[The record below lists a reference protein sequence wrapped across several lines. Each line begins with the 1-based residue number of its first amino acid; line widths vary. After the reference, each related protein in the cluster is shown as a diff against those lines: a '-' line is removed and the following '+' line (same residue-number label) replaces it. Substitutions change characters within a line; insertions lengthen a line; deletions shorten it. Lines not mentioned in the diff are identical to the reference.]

1 MERYNDLIRLAL
13 EWNEKINITAIT
25 DPKEFLEKNILDSLA
40 IVSEPAIENAKKVLD
55 LGTGGGYPG
64 LPLAMH
70 YPDKEFVLM
79 DSVNKKLGVI
89 NDIAQRLEI
98 KNVRT
103 VHGRAEDLA
112 KEKEYRDSFDLVV
125 SRAVAS
131 MPTLVE
137 YALPFVKPGGFFV
150 AYKTESALEEI
161 TVANKAITSLGG
173 RLLKIENVGGKSSG
187 HLLVLV
193 EKLVET
199 PKAFPRKAGEAK
211 RNPLL

>member
-89 NDIAQRLEI
+89 DDIAKKLEI

-103 VHGRAEDLA
+103 IHGRAEDLA

-150 AYKTESALEEI
+150 AYKTESALDE
-161 TVANKAITSLGG
+161 VVLANKAITELGG
-173 RLLKIENVGGKSSG
+173 RLSKIENVGGKNSG

>member
-89 NDIAQRLEI
+89 DNIANKLEI

-150 AYKTESALEEI
+150 AYKTESALDE
-161 TVANKAITSLGG
+161 VVLANKAITELGG
-173 RLLKIENVGGKSSG
+173 RLSKIENVGGKNSG

>member
-1 MERYNDLIRLAL
+1 MENYNELIRLAL

-25 DPKEFLEKNILDSLA
+25 DPKEFLQKNILDSLA
-40 IVSEPAIENAKKVLD
+40 ITGEPAIENAKKILD

-79 DSVNKKLGVI
+79 DSVNKKLKVI
-89 NDIAQRLEI
+89 DDIAKKLNL
-98 KNVRT
+98 KNVTT

-112 KEKEYRDSFDLVV
+112 REKEYRDAFDLVV

-137 YALPFVKPGGFFV
+137 YSLPFVKRGGYFV
-150 AYKTESALEEI
+150 AYKTTAAMDEIVSA
-161 TVANKAITSLGG
+161 NPAITRLGG
-173 RLLKIENVGGKSSG
+173 RLAKIQNAGTGTDHV
-187 HLLVLV
+187 LVVV

-199 PKAFPRKAGEAK
+199 PGVFPRKAGEAK
-211 RNPLL
+211 RNPII

>member
-1 MERYNDLIRLAL
+1 MENYNELIKLAL

-25 DPKEFLEKNILDSLA
+25 DPKEFLQKNILDSLA
-40 IVSEPAIENAKKVLD
+40 IVGNPAIENAKKIMD

-79 DSVNKKLGVI
+79 DSVNKKLKVI
-89 NDIAQRLEI
+89 DDIAVKLNL
-98 KNVRT
+98 KNVTT

-112 KEKEYRDSFDLVV
+112 QHKEYRDSFDLVV
-125 SRAVAS
+125 SRAVAA

-137 YALPFVKPGGFFV
+137 YSLPFVKKGGYFI
-150 AYKTESALEEI
+150 AYKTATAMDEIVSAI
-161 TVANKAITSLGG
+161 VAISRLGG
-173 RLLKIENVGGKSSG
+173 RLAKIENVKNGTE
-187 HLLVLV
+187 HVFVVV

-199 PKAFPRKAGEAK
+199 PAVFPRKAGEAK
-211 RNPLL
+211 RNPII

>member
-1 MERYNDLIRLAL
+1 MERYNELIRLAL

-89 NDIAQRLEI
+89 NDIANKLEI

-150 AYKTESALEEI
+150 AYKTESALDE
-161 TVANKAITSLGG
+161 VVLANKAITELGG
-173 RLLKIENVGGKSSG
+173 RLSKIENVGGKNSG

>member
-89 NDIAQRLEI
+89 DDIANKLEI

-150 AYKTESALEEI
+150 AYKTESALDE
-161 TVANKAITSLGG
+161 VVLANKAITELGG
-173 RLLKIENVGGKSSG
+173 RLSKIENVGGKNSG

>member
-70 YPDKEFVLM
+70 YKDKEFVLM

-89 NDIAQRLEI
+89 DDIAKKLEI

-150 AYKTESALEEI
+150 AYKTESALDE
-161 TVANKAITSLGG
+161 VVLANKAITELGG
-173 RLLKIENVGGKSSG
+173 RLSKIENVGGKNSG